1 MGTVSVLWSPLKS
14 PPLFALCSNLG
25 TIIIIWGAGDLMGTV
40 PVIVVPLKS
49 LPRLPYAP
57 I

>member
-1 MGTVSVLWSPLKS
+1 MGTVPVLRSPLKS
-14 PPLFALCSNLG
+14 PPLFAHSNLG
-25 TIIIIWGAGDLMGTV
+25 TIIIIWGAGDLIGTV